1 MTKDEVPPIKL
12 PFLCPICRR
21 PIRSKMTLYR
31 HAEKHV
37 KEALERGEL
46 RVVKE
51 IHETKVYTD
60 GEKAAVGYLL
70 AFMTILVPKYQKMI
84 MEKKKKEKKG

>member
-1 MTKDEVPPIKL
+1 
-12 PFLCPICRR
+12 
-21 PIRSKMTLYR
+21 MTLYR

-60 GEKAAVGYLL
+60 GEKPL
-70 AFMTILVPKYQKMI
+70 
-84 MEKKKKEKKG
+84 